1 MTALV
6 SLSLFFVVA
15 VLIVF
20 TISVWKASPRKEI
33 ARLFTCFAVSIT
45 CWAIGIAGAY
55 GGSYSHWWTGVAFAA
70 AGSASLSLLLFT
82 YAYAPFVNW
91 PSRLVLR
98 TLAATAGLFALL
110 SLTTNLVISDVTPL
124 SIGVSRKPGPLFG
137 VFAIHTLLLWG
148 LILALFFIKWTT
160 SKGQSRAQLQYLAA
174 GMVAPGLLAICVN
187 LVLPWMT
194 GQSTLSWMGPHLA
207 LVFVVIVG
215 HAIIRRRLTDLR
227 LVVHR
232 GLTLGIAT
240 LLSLLPVATLVAVF
254 WPRLASHLEAE
265 ELLVLLAAVVTVT
278 LLVPPARDVARRL
291 LDRYVYRTYANYQRT
306 VREASQMLTRVLD
319 LKRLLRFISD
329 TVATST
335 GAEGVA
341 IYLRDEEGV
350 RRTLPE
356 RRVGN
361 AVFTAPDMAPDE
373 VVAALE
379 RIKEPI
385 VAEELAHD
393 PVPAELQLAVE
404 RLLALDWALVLPV
417 VSEDEVIAFITLG
430 PKLSGDPYYPQD
442 LDLLMTLANQAGIA
456 VKNARLYAEVV
467 LAREYIES
475 IVATIESG
483 VVAITASGRITM
495 FNPAAERL
503 TGLAAAN
510 VTGQSVGALPI
521 GLSAQLTAAVGDGH
535 AHTQP
540 EIELPDASAPFDAP
554 MTRPVICTTSPLRD
568 PEGAMLGAVAVFSD
582 LTPFKELEIER
593 QRAERIAYFEM
604 LGSTIAHEIKN
615 PLTTIKTF
623 AQLLPR
629 RRGDD
634 SFVEDFSRI
643 TTREIL
649 RMEELLDRLRALSRP
664 SERPLHA
671 LDLRVPIGET
681 LEVLAPAYAEKRV
694 TLTASLGET
703 VCRVLGDHA
712 ELEQLCLNLLMNAL
726 EATSPD
732 GTVRIDLTRTDS
744 HVRVSVADTGP
755 GILPELIPR
764 IFDPFFTT
772 KQRGTGLGLAVSAQI
787 AQAHGARL
795 RAANR
800 PAGGAIFTLEFPAT
814 VTTAATVSA

>member
-1 MTALV
+1 MREIPLFVIAGLLSTLALFV
-6 SLSLFFVVA
+6 YRAYPQRTINRLFAFQILLFSGWTLGVAGLYTTYLADLSGRLAFACASLIPAAL
-15 VLIVF
+15 LVF
-20 TISVWKASPRKEI
+20 TAHYPER
-33 ARLFTCFAVSIT
+33 R
-45 CWAIGIAGAY
+45 
-55 GGSYSHWWTGVAFAA
+55 
-70 AGSASLSLLLFT
+70 
-82 YAYAPFVNW
+82 NW
-91 PSRLVLR
+91 PPRLVLQVVLSLGSG
-98 TLAATAGLFALL
+98 LAIL
-110 SLTTNLVISDVTPL
+110 SLTTPL
-124 SIGVSRKPGPLFG
+124 IVSENEITQVALYRKAGPLYPL
-137 VFAIHTLLLWG
+137 FATYFLVTWTFALLLLIYKWRGERG
-148 LILALFFIKWTT
+148 LARAHLQFVVAAIAL
-160 SKGQSRAQLQYLAA
+160 SGA
-174 GMVAPGLLAICVN
+174 GGISVN
-187 LVLPWMT
+187 LLLPLLT
-194 GQSTLSWMGPHLA
+194 GNSSYSYFGPYFG
-207 LVFVVIVG
+207 LVFVALVA
-215 HAIIRRRLTDLR
+215 HAIIRHRLMDLR

-232 GLTLGIAT
+232 GLTLGLAM
-240 LLSLLPVATLVAVF
+240 LLSLLPVGALIAVF
-254 WPRLASHLEAE
+254 WPRLAGHLETE
-265 ELLVLLAAVVTVT
+265 ELLVLLAAVVIVT

-329 TVATST
+329 TVGTST

-341 IYLRDEEGV
+341 IYLRDEDGV
-350 RRTLPE
+350 RRALPE
-356 RRVGN
+356 RRVDN
-361 AVFTAPDMAPDE
+361 AAFTAPEVAPDD

-379 RIKEPI
+379 QMKEPI
-385 VAEELAHD
+385 VAEELARD
-393 PVPAELQLAVE
+393 PVPAELRLAVE

-417 VSEDEVIAFITLG
+417 VSEDTVIAFITLG

-510 VTGQSVGALPI
+510 LTGRSVSALPVCL
-521 GLSAQLTAAVGDGH
+521 GAQLTAAVGDGH

-540 EIELPDASAPFDAP
+540 EIDLPDASLPPDRPA
-554 MTRPVICTTSPLRD
+554 TRPVICTTSPLRD
-568 PEGAMLGAVAVFSD
+568 PEGAILGAVAVFSD

-615 PLTTIKTF
+615 PLVAIKTF
-623 AQLLPR
+623 AQLVPR

-634 SFVEDFSRI
+634 RFVEDFSRI

-671 LDLRVPIGET
+671 LDLRVPIGEA
-681 LEVLAPAYAEKRV
+681 LEFLAPAYAEKRV
-694 TLTASLGET
+694 TLAAALGET
-703 VCRVLGDHA
+703 ACGVLGDHA

-726 EATSPD
+726 EATGPD
-732 GTVRIDLTRTDS
+732 GIVRIDLLRSDS
-744 HVRVSVADTGP
+744 HVRVSVSDTGP
-755 GILPELIPR
+755 GIPTDLIAR

-772 KQRGTGLGLAVSAQI
+772 KHRGTGLGLAVSAQI
-787 AQAHGARL
+787 AQTHGARL

-800 PAGGAIFTLEFPAT
+800 PSGGAVFTIEFPLT
-814 VTTAATVSA
+814 VITTAVVSA